1 MLLTYCYRNAYN
13 IKVVILTF
21 DAKTRNKR
29 VNNPIRVFSCLVNKR
44 LGLGNVGAVGG
55 WVLWWMLLGGLQEQW
70 SRGIPAFN
78 STH

>member
-55 WVLWWMLLGGLQEQW
+55 WVFVVDVTRGVTGTMEPGH
-70 SRGIPAFN
+70 SRL
-78 STH
+78 